1 MKIPEAMFCMMSIG
15 HGEVRRSGHMSDYEK
30 VLKKQYPDRCLKIL
44 IRNADEEME
53 QATQRKGYR
62 RVTRV
67 LKKIKKYP
75 DGEPVVREFAE
86 KYRNEYPRRTAL
98 WDELSGI

>member
-1 MKIPEAMFCMMSIG
+1 MMGTAEAVG
-15 HGEVRRSGHMSDYEK
+15 YMSDYEK
-30 VLKKQYPDRCLKIL
+30 VLKKRYPDRCLKIL

-62 RVTRV
+62 RVARV

-75 DGEPVVREFAE
+75 DGETVASELAE